1 MYIYIYMVSILMS
14 INTSRSRVLPNNGKR
29 GVASSSKQST
39 PSKKFQRVGGSCAAH
54 QYIYIYISMY
64 GILLQGN

>member
-1 MYIYIYMVSILMS
+1 MYIYIYMGSILMS

-29 GVASSSKQST
+29 GVASSSEQST

-54 QYIYIYISMY
+54 QYVYIYIHLLS
-64 GILLQGN
+64 ILVH